1 MDVWCVLIFPN
12 TRKGVIR
19 LWIEW
24 DTHVLTCNYQI
35 PNLVSIQVGVWLN
48 EHALKQVQ
56 GTIRDIVSELE
67 QDGIDSND
75 GFRKVYQ
82 GGY

>member
-1 MDVWCVLIFPN
+1 MDTGTSQPRV
-12 TRKGVIR
+12 
-19 LWIEW
+19 
-24 DTHVLTCNYQI
+24 
-35 PNLVSIQVGVWLN
+35 LN
-48 EHALKQVQ
+48 EFALTQVQ
-56 GTIRDIVSELE
+56 DTIRDIVSELE

>member
-1 MDVWCVLIFPN
+1 MTINELVDKLIE
-12 TRKGVIR
+12 
-19 LWIEW
+19 IEQSL
-24 DTHVLTCNYQI
+24 DTGTSQPRV
-35 PNLVSIQVGVWLN
+35 LN
-48 EHALKQVQ
+48 EFALPQVQ
-56 GTIRDIVSELE
+56 DTIRDVISDLE

>member
-1 MDVWCVLIFPN
+1 MTVNELVDKLMEVEQSLDVGSSQPRV
-12 TRKGVIR
+12 
-19 LWIEW
+19 
-24 DTHVLTCNYQI
+24 
-35 PNLVSIQVGVWLN
+35 LN
-48 EHALKQVQ
+48 EHALTQVQ
-56 GTIRDIVSELE
+56 DTIRDIVSELE

>member
-1 MDVWCVLIFPN
+1 MTVNELVDKLVDIEQSLDVGSSNPPL
-12 TRKGVIR
+12 
-19 LWIEW
+19 
-24 DTHVLTCNYQI
+24 
-35 PNLVSIQVGVWLN
+35 LN

-56 GTIRDIVSELE
+56 NTIRDVVSELE

>member
-1 MDVWCVLIFPN
+1 MTINELVDKLVEVEQSL
-12 TRKGVIR
+12 
-19 LWIEW
+19 
-24 DTHVLTCNYQI
+24 DTGTIPPHV
-35 PNLVSIQVGVWLN
+35 LN
-48 EHALKQVQ
+48 EHALTQVQ
-56 GTIRDIVSELE
+56 DTIRDIVSELE

>member
-1 MDVWCVLIFPN
+1 MTINELIDKLIEVQQSLDTGSEEPQVLN
-12 TRKGVIR
+12 V
-19 LWIEW
+19 
-24 DTHVLTCNYQI
+24 HVLT
-35 PNLVSIQVGVWLN
+35 
-48 EHALKQVQ
+48 QVQ
-56 GTIRDIVSELE
+56 DTIHDIVSELE

>member
-1 MDVWCVLIFPN
+1 MTVNELVDKLVDVEQSLDVDGTNPPI
-12 TRKGVIR
+12 
-19 LWIEW
+19 
-24 DTHVLTCNYQI
+24 
-35 PNLVSIQVGVWLN
+35 LN
-48 EHALKQVQ
+48 EYALKQVQ
-56 GTIRDIVSELE
+56 DTIRDIVSELE

>member
-1 MDVWCVLIFPN
+1 MTINELVDKLIE
-12 TRKGVIR
+12 VEQS
-19 LWIEW
+19 L
-24 DTHVLTCNYQI
+24 DTGTSQPRV
-35 PNLVSIQVGVWLN
+35 LN
-48 EHALKQVQ
+48 EHALNQVQ
-56 GTIRDIVSELE
+56 DTIRDIVSELE

>member
-1 MDVWCVLIFPN
+1 MTVNELVDKLIDIEQSLDVGDSNPPL
-12 TRKGVIR
+12 
-19 LWIEW
+19 
-24 DTHVLTCNYQI
+24 
-35 PNLVSIQVGVWLN
+35 LN

-56 GTIRDIVSELE
+56 NTIRDVVSELE

>member
-1 MDVWCVLIFPN
+1 MTINELVDKLIEVQQSLDTGSEEPQVLN
-12 TRKGVIR
+12 V
-19 LWIEW
+19 
-24 DTHVLTCNYQI
+24 HVLT
-35 PNLVSIQVGVWLN
+35 
-48 EHALKQVQ
+48 QVQ
-56 GTIRDIVSELE
+56 DTIRNIVSELE

>member
-1 MDVWCVLIFPN
+1 MTVNELVDKLVDVEQSLDVRSSNPPI
-12 TRKGVIR
+12 
-19 LWIEW
+19 
-24 DTHVLTCNYQI
+24 
-35 PNLVSIQVGVWLN
+35 LN

>member
-1 MDVWCVLIFPN
+1 MTINELVDKLI
-12 TRKGVIR
+12 KVEQS
-19 LWIEW
+19 L
-24 DTHVLTCNYQI
+24 DTGSEEPRV
-35 PNLVSIQVGVWLN
+35 LN
-48 EHALKQVQ
+48 EFALTQVQ
-56 GTIRDIVSELE
+56 DTIRDVISDLE

>member
-1 MDVWCVLIFPN
+1 MTINELVDKLIEIEQSLDTGTEEPRVLNEFA
-12 TRKGVIR
+12 
-19 LWIEW
+19 L
-24 DTHVLTCNYQI
+24 
-35 PNLVSIQVGVWLN
+35 IQV
-48 EHALKQVQ
+48 QD
-56 GTIRDIVSELE
+56 TIRDVISDLE